1 MRRVL
6 IALGVVLG
14 LAGLASVVREAEAQ
28 QVIAGETIRTV
39 LSQRLAKPVTLQ
51 LDSGEELTGL
61 VRSVGD
67 RVVQLEKLAGRE
79 FYDAYVDLEEV
90 AAVIVRAR

>member
-1 MRRVL
+1 MRRML

-14 LAGLASVVREAEAQ
+14 LAGLASFVREAEAQ

-39 LSQRLAKPVTLQ
+39 LSQRLAKPVTVR